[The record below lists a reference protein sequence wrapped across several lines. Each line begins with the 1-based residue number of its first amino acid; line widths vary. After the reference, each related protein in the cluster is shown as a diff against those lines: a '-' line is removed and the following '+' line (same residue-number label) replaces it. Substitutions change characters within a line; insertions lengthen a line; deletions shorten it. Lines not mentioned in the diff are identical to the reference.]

1 MLPEPGDVIRPVLNG
16 ATAMAWLACALF
28 FLRFW
33 KQSRDRLF
41 GFFGLAFT
49 MLACNAVA
57 GSVLYADD
65 ERRHY
70 IYVVRLFAFL
80 IILYAI
86 WDKNRAAR
94 RSAG

>member
-1 MLPEPGDVIRPVLNG
+1 MTTPLISG
-16 ATAMAWLACALF
+16 AAAMAWLACAMF

-41 GFFGLAFT
+41 GFFALTFTLLAG
-49 MLACNAVA
+49 NAVA
-57 GSVLYADD
+57 AGLLDLDD

-80 IILYAI
+80 LILYAI
-86 WDKNRAAR
+86 WDKNRAGR
-94 RSAG
+94 RSGG

>member
-1 MLPEPGDVIRPVLNG
+1 MTPLLNG
-16 ATAMAWLACALF
+16 ATAMAWLASALF

-41 GFFGLAFT
+41 AFFALTFTLLAG
-49 MLACNAVA
+49 NAVA
-57 GSVLYADD
+57 GALIDVSD
-65 ERRHY
+65 ERRYY

-86 WDKNRAAR
+86 WDKNRASR
-94 RSAG
+94 RAG

>member
-1 MLPEPGDVIRPVLNG
+1 MLTPMLSG
-16 ATAMAWLACALF
+16 ATAMAWLASALF

-41 GFFGLAFT
+41 AFFALAFT
-49 MLACNAVA
+49 MLAGNAVA
-57 GSVLYADD
+57 GGLLYADD

-70 IYVVRLFAFL
+70 IYVVRLLAFL

-86 WDKNRAAR
+86 WDKNRSGSR
-94 RSAG
+94 GEG